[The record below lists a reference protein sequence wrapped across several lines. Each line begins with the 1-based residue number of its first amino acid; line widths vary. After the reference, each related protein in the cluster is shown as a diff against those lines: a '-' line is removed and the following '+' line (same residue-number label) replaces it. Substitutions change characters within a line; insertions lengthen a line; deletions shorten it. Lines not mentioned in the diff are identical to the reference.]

1 MRSAAV
7 TDIELAVLKALQ
19 GRYGKRS
26 SISRDQLRLDVGYM
40 LDLPADQEVGDRIIR
55 QAIETLRQ
63 THPTGARIMSSSGW
77 QGYWLAESFEEFEA
91 LYQEQRN
98 RALNIMAGLR
108 KQRDLLKDQ
117 FEVLDRE
124 PQIRMFA

>member
-1 MRSAAV
+1 M
-7 TDIELAVLKALQ
+7 TDLELAVLKALSH
-19 GRYGKRS
+19 RYGKRLA
-26 SISRDQLRLDVGYM
+26 ISRDQLRLDVGYM
-40 LDLPADQEVGDRIIR
+40 MDLPADQKIGDRMIR

-63 THPTGARIMSSSGW
+63 SHATGARIMSSSGW
-77 QGYWLAESFEEFEA
+77 TGYWLAESPEEFEA

-108 KQRDLLKDQ
+108 KQRDILRREW
-117 FEVLDRE
+117 FEPEPEE

>member
-1 MRSAAV
+1 MSNNLS
-7 TDIELAVLKALQ
+7 DIELAVLQALK

-26 SISRDQLRLDVGYM
+26 AISREQLEY
-40 LDLPADQEVGDRIIR
+40 EVNLWKDSDPIKVKDRAIR
-55 QAIETLRQ
+55 EAIETLRQ

-108 KQRDLLKDQ
+108 KQRDLLRR
-117 FEVLDRE
+117 EWHEPEE